1 MSRAAYKRIQGNG
14 MKEKKS
20 VEIPAL
26 TQLESELER
35 ESRKMRY
42 RGELG
47 KMTGMRTVACG
58 RDDISGAPGK
68 WHQHAAHAANG
79 RCDCV
84 DAGSGFCKR

>member
-47 KMTGMRTVACG
+47 KMTGIMIVMEIG
-58 RDDISGAPGK
+58 R
-68 WHQHAAHAANG
+68 AH
-79 RCDCV
+79 V
-84 DAGSGFCKR
+84 